1 MKVIVVGKGG
11 REHAIVTALVE
22 SDSASEVFCYP
33 GSDAILE
40 MAKSLSGEIND
51 VESLVKSMVDEGID
65 LCVGGEESWLAMGL
79 ADKARQAGIP
89 TWGPVQFSS
98 QLEASKEFAKEFMV
112 RHNIPTGGY
121 DSAED
126 YESAKSAITSYPTV
140 LKFDGLAAGKGVAIC
155 FNESE
160 AESFLDEVFIQKRF
174 GDGRI
179 LIEEYLEGP
188 EVSVIA
194 AVADGEYQI
203 FTPARDYK
211 RLSDGDKGLNTGG
224 MGAVASRSLISGEL
238 LDQIEDEVI
247 RPSVEGLTKDNMDF
261 RGFLYAGLMLTPD
274 GPKLLE
280 YNCRFGDPEAQPIM
294 MRLQSDLPELCL
306 AAINQ
311 SLDAHTAQW
320 DSRCAVGIVLAS
332 GGYPGAYAKGAI
344 ISGLEK
350 HSSEHQK
357 VFHAGTALKDGEVVT
372 SGGRVLCATALG
384 LSVEE
389 AKSAAYAVVK
399 GIHWDNVYFRTD
411 IAYRA
416 IARENA

>member
-1 MKVIVVGKGG
+1 MKVVVVGKGG

-40 MAKSLSGEIND
+40 IAKSLSGDIND
-51 VESLVKSMVDEGID
+51 VESLVQAMVNEGID
-65 LCVGGEESWLAMGL
+65 LCVGGEESWLAKGL

-89 TWGPVQFSS
+89 TWGPVQVSS

-126 YESAKSAITSYPTV
+126 YESAKSAINSYPTV

-155 FNESE
+155 FNEGE
-160 AESFLDEVFIQKRF
+160 AESFLDEVFLQKRF
-174 GDGRI
+174 GEGRI

-194 AVADGEYQI
+194 AVADGKYQI

-211 RLSDGDKGLNTGG
+211 RLSDGDEGLNTGG

-238 LDQIEDEVI
+238 LKQIEDEVI
-247 RPSVEGLTKDNMDF
+247 RPSVEGLIKDNMDF
-261 RGFLYAGLMLTPD
+261 RGFLYAGLMLTSD

-280 YNCRFGDPEAQPIM
+280 YNCRFGDPEAQAV
-294 MRLQSDLPELCL
+294 LPLIKGDFAAYLMSAAEGNLIDELIDFDEGWSICL
-306 AAINQ
+306 
-311 SLDAHTAQW
+311 
-320 DSRCAVGIVLAS
+320 VLAS
-332 GGYPGAYAKGAI
+332 AGYPSSSR
-344 ISGLEK
+344 SGDVIDGLDLVEGV
-350 HSSEHQK
+350 K
-357 VFHAGTALKDGEVVT
+357 VYHAGTEKNNDGQYMT
-372 SGGRVLCATALG
+372 NGGRVL
-384 LSVEE
+384 
-389 AKSAAYAVVK
+389 AVVGHGETREIALECSYAESEK
-399 GIHWDNVYFRTD
+399 ITFDGNQRRSD
-411 IAYRA
+411 IGRLHF
-416 IARENA
+416 

>member
-224 MGAVASRSLISGEL
+224 MGAVASRSLISGKL

-280 YNCRFGDPEAQPIM
+280 YNCRFGDPEAQAV
-294 MRLQSDLPELCL
+294 LPLIKGDFAAYLMSAAKGNLMDGLIDFDKGWSICL
-306 AAINQ
+306 
-311 SLDAHTAQW
+311 
-320 DSRCAVGIVLAS
+320 VLAS
-332 GGYPGAYAKGAI
+332 AGYPSSSR
-344 ISGLEK
+344 SGDVINGLDL
-350 HSSEHQK
+350 
-357 VFHAGTALKDGEVVT
+357 VDGVRVYHAGTEKNNDGQYVT
-372 SGGRVLCATALG
+372 NGGRVLAVVGHGETRETALECSYTESEKISFDG
-384 LSVEE
+384 NQRRS
-389 AKSAAYAVVK
+389 
-399 GIHWDNVYFRTD
+399 D
-411 IAYRA
+411 IGRLHF
-416 IARENA
+416 

>member
-11 REHAIVTALVE
+11 REHAIVMALAE

-40 MAKSLSGEIND
+40 VAKRLSGDIND
-51 VESLVKSMVDEGID
+51 VESLVKAMVNAGID
-65 LCVGGEESWLAMGL
+65 LCVGGEESWLAKGL
-79 ADKARQAGIP
+79 ADKAREAGIP

-126 YESAKSAITSYPTV
+126 YDSAKSAITSYPTV

-160 AESFLDEVFIQKRF
+160 AESFLDEVFLKKRF

-194 AVADGEYQI
+194 AVADGKYQI

-211 RLSDGDKGLNTGG
+211 RLSDGDQGLNTGG

-238 LDQIEDEVI
+238 LNQIDDEAI
-247 RPSVEGLTKDNMDF
+247 RPTVEGLINDGMDF
-261 RGFLYAGLMLTPD
+261 RGFLYAGLMLTSD

-280 YNCRFGDPEAQPIM
+280 YNCRFGDPEAQAV
-294 MRLQSDLPELCL
+294 LPLVKGDFAAYLMSAAKGNLIDELINFDEGWSICL
-306 AAINQ
+306 
-311 SLDAHTAQW
+311 
-320 DSRCAVGIVLAS
+320 VLAS
-332 GGYPGAYAKGAI
+332 AGFPSSSS
-344 ISGLEK
+344 SGDVIDGLDLADG
-350 HSSEHQK
+350 
-357 VFHAGTALKDGEVVT
+357 VRVYHAGTQKNNEGQYVT
-372 SGGRVLCATALG
+372 NGGRVL
-384 LSVEE
+384 
-389 AKSAAYAVVK
+389 AVVGHGETREIALECSYTESEK
-399 GIHWDNVYFRTD
+399 ISFDGNQRRSD
-411 IAYRA
+411 IGRLHF
-416 IARENA
+416 

>member
-11 REHAIVTALVE
+11 REHAIVMALAE
-22 SDSASEVFCYP
+22 SNSASEVFCYP

-40 MAKSLSGEIND
+40 VAKRLSGDVND
-51 VESLVKSMVDEGID
+51 VESLVKAMIDEGID
-65 LCVGGEESWLAMGL
+65 LCVGGEESWLAKGL
-79 ADKARQAGIP
+79 ADKAREAGIP
-89 TWGPVQFSS
+89 TWGPVRFSS

-126 YESAKSAITSYPTV
+126 YDSAKSAITSYPTV

-160 AESFLDEVFIQKRF
+160 AESFLDEVFLKKRF

-194 AVADGEYQI
+194 AVADGKYQI

-211 RLSDGDKGLNTGG
+211 RLSDGDQGLNTGG

-238 LDQIEDEVI
+238 LKQIEDEVI
-247 RPSVEGLTKDNMDF
+247 RPSVEGLINDGMDF
-261 RGFLYAGLMLTPD
+261 RGFLYAGLMLTSD

-280 YNCRFGDPEAQPIM
+280 YNCRFGDPEAQAV
-294 MRLQSDLPELCL
+294 LPLVKGDFAAYLMSAAKGNLINELINFDEGWSICL
-306 AAINQ
+306 
-311 SLDAHTAQW
+311 
-320 DSRCAVGIVLAS
+320 VLAS
-332 GGYPGAYAKGAI
+332 AGYPSSSR
-344 ISGLEK
+344 SGDVIDGLDLADG
-350 HSSEHQK
+350 
-357 VFHAGTALKDGEVVT
+357 VRVYHAGTQKNNEGQYVT
-372 SGGRVLCATALG
+372 NGGRVL
-384 LSVEE
+384 
-389 AKSAAYAVVK
+389 AVVGHGETREIALECSYTESEK
-399 GIHWDNVYFRTD
+399 ISFDGNQRRSD
-411 IAYRA
+411 IGRLHF
-416 IARENA
+416 